1 MIHPL
6 HAELGCLQIER
17 VAVDS
22 QAAHIHLR
30 NGQQFALKHD
40 GYLRLDRLAGA
51 QRDDVRL
58 EGGGF
63 FASWRHHDA
72 GLCDSIDLAWDDLQ
86 DQALRRLDAAGW
98 DLEAISPRDRH
109 LVVLWR
115 LQADYY
121 NGGLMQFFANWGM
134 PTFGLAQQ
142 ALTLIGLPAACQ
154 ALRDLYAVFARL
166 EDEPEEIELW
176 SICSWLN
183 EAENA
188 RIDELD
194 DGFDALITDLPIRA
208 LHHFLIVEAE
218 RPPAD

>member
-30 NGQQFALKHD
+30 DGQQFALRLD
-40 GYLRLDRLAGA
+40 GYLRLDRLAAA

-63 FASWRHHDA
+63 VASWRHHDA
-72 GLCDSIDLAWDDLQ
+72 GLCDSIDLAWDELQ
-86 DQALRRLDAAGW
+86 DQALKRLHAAGW
-98 DLEAISPRDRH
+98 ELEAISLRDRQ

-121 NGGLMQFFANWGM
+121 NGGLMQFFANWGL
-134 PTFGLAQQ
+134 PTFELAQQ

-166 EDEPEEIELW
+166 QDEPEEIALW
-176 SICSWLN
+176 DICSWLS
-183 EAENA
+183 EADNA
-188 RIDELD
+188 RIEALD
-194 DGFDALITDLPIRA
+194 DGFDALISDLPIRA
-208 LHHFLIVEAE
+208 LHHFLIVDAR
-218 RPPAD
+218 RPSAD

>member
-1 MIHPL
+1 MSHPL

-30 NGQQFALKHD
+30 NGQQFSLRLD
-40 GYLRLDRLAGA
+40 GYLRLDPLSAA
-51 QRDDVRL
+51 QRDDARL
-58 EGGGF
+58 EEGGF
-63 FASWRHHDA
+63 VASWRHHDA
-72 GLCDSIDLAWDDLQ
+72 GQCDSIDLAWDELQ
-86 DQALRRLDAAGW
+86 DQALRRLHAAGW
-98 DLEAISPRDRH
+98 DLEAISLRDRR

-134 PTFGLAQQ
+134 PTFELAQQ

-154 ALRDLYAVFARL
+154 ALRELYAVFARL
-166 EDEPEEIELW
+166 QDEPEDIALW
-176 SICSWLN
+176 DICSWLS

-188 RIDELD
+188 RIEALS
-194 DGFDALITDLPIRA
+194 DGFEALIGDLPILA
-208 LHHFLIVEAE
+208 LHHFLIVDAE
-218 RPPAD
+218 RPSAD

>member
-1 MIHPL
+1 MSHPL

-30 NGQQFALKHD
+30 NGQQFSLPSD
-40 GYLRLDRLAGA
+40 GYLRLDRLSAE
-51 QRDDVRL
+51 QRQDVRL
-58 EGGGF
+58 EDGF
-63 FASWRHHDA
+63 IASWRHQGA
-72 GLCDSIDLAWDDLQ
+72 GACDSLDLVWDELQ
-86 DQALRRLDAAGW
+86 DQSMRRLDQAGW
-98 DLEAISPRDRH
+98 DLQALDRRDQQ
-109 LVVLWR
+109 LVALWR

-134 PTFGLAQQ
+134 PTFELAQQ

-166 EDEPEEIELW
+166 QDEPEDIALW
-176 SICSWLN
+176 DICSWLS

-188 RIDELD
+188 RIDELEE
-194 DGFDALITDLPIRA
+194 GFEALISSLPVQA
-208 LHHFLIVEAE
+208 LHHFLVVDAE
-218 RPPAD
+218 RPLTD

>member
-1 MIHPL
+1 MSHPL

-22 QAAHIHLR
+22 QAAHIQLR
-30 NGQQFALKHD
+30 NGQQFALKFD
-40 GYLRLDRLAGA
+40 GYLRLDRLTTEQREQVQLENAGF
-51 QRDDVRL
+51 V
-58 EGGGF
+58 
-63 FASWRHHDA
+63 ASWRQHGA
-72 GLCDSIDLAWDDLQ
+72 GQCDSIDLAWDDLQ

-98 DLEAISPRDRH
+98 ELQAISPRDRH

-134 PTFGLAQQ
+134 PTFELAQQ
-142 ALTLIGLPAACQ
+142 ALTLIGLPGACQ
-154 ALRDLYAVFARL
+154 ALCELYAVFARL
-166 EDEPEEIELW
+166 EDEPEAIELW

-194 DGFDALITDLPIRA
+194 DGFAALIADLPVVA
-208 LHHFLIVEAE
+208 LHHFLLVDAE
-218 RPPAD
+218 RPSAD